1 MSVYFK
7 IMGEVMKLK
16 QLLSKKEVKAFALSS
31 VLAALMG
38 VGATSTAF
46 AYDDY
51 YSTVSFK
58 KLSTF
63 DVMTGNGTDVAEIID
78 ATPNGKGLVYTDAE
92 TGSIGFVNI
101 RNPHKP
107 KAEGA
112 VEVGGEPT
120 SLVIRGRYVLVAT
133 NTSESFTN
141 PSGKLV
147 VVDRKSHSVVAEH
160 VLNGQPDSVALSP
173 NQDYL
178 AIVIENERDE
188 DLEGGLIPQ
197 AGNPTG
203 ALLIVD
209 LNDDPANWTIRSAD
223 LSSVAANAF
232 AGADLEPEFVDINDH
247 NEAVVT
253 FQENNHLAIVDLK
266 TGDVINEF
274 SAGSAFLFDVDN
286 NEEDLISFDSSFE
299 KRREPDA
306 VTWIDNDHFATAN
319 EGDYEDAN
327 GEEGG
332 SRGFT
337 IFNLYGDVVYESG
350 ETFEHW
356 LASAGHYNE
365 GRSENK
371 GCEPEGIE
379 SGKFGDRTLLFVGSE
394 RCNAVGVYDVTNG
407 YPEPMQI
414 LPTGIGP
421 EGLKAIATRNLFI
434 ASTEKDEADTGIPT
448 MVNVFRL
455 SFGEAQYPMIQSD
468 TDYNL
473 NPIPWVA
480 LSGLVGDYEDADTLY
495 AVSDSF
501 LAEGYIYTVD
511 VSSKPAMIIDRM
523 QVTGAS
529 AGLDLEGIA
538 QGPDGHFWLGSEG
551 NADTRANLVLKVD
564 PTGAVVQEINLPAA
578 LEVDRRKN
586 GIEGIAVTGDA
597 GSEMIYVAIQRAWPN
612 AIGGDEDKVN
622 TKIGRYDVTTG
633 EWAFIH
639 YPLEAQGNGGW
650 IGLSDLTLL
659 PNGKFAVI
667 ERDKGWGP
675 STGLNA
681 ELKAI
686 YGIDLASA
694 DFRSLED
701 TNGLVTIEKRLLRD
715 VLPDLEKASIWTSE
729 KLEGLAVSADGN
741 VYTVTDNDG
750 VDDVPGETVFLDLGQ
765 WKRAFNPLR
774 NYRFWRK
781 SFGYDRAQLDRYWE
795 RRFGPRS
802 YRDYWYR

>member
-1 MSVYFK
+1 
-7 IMGEVMKLK
+7 MKFK
-16 QLLSKKEVKAFALSS
+16 QLLSAHKAKAFALSS
-31 VLAALMG
+31 IFIAVMG
-38 VGATSTAF
+38 VTTTSAVQ
-46 AYDDY
+46 AYDRHYD
-51 YSTVSFK
+51 TVSFK
-58 KLSTF
+58 QLSTF
-63 DVMTGNGTDVAEIID
+63 DVMDGNGTDVAEIID
-78 ATPNGKGLVYTDAE
+78 ATPNGKGLVYTDSE

-101 RNPHKP
+101 KNPNKP
-107 KAEGA
+107 KADGT
-112 VEVGGEPT
+112 VVVGGEPT
-120 SLVIRGRYVLVAT
+120 SLVVNGRYVLVAT

-147 VVDRKSHSVVAEH
+147 VVDRKTHTVVAEH
-160 VLNGQPDSVALSP
+160 ELGGQPDSLALSP
-173 NQDYL
+173 NKDYL

-188 DLEGGLIPQ
+188 DLDGGLIPQ

-203 ALLIVD
+203 SLLIVD
-209 LNDDPANWTIRSAD
+209 LTNDPANWSIRKAD

-232 AGADLEPEFVDINDH
+232 AGADLEPEFVDINEYD
-247 NEAVVT
+247 EAVVT
-253 FQENNHLAIVDLK
+253 FQENNHLAIIDLK
-266 TGDVINEF
+266 TGNLINDF
-274 SAGSAFLFDVDN
+274 SAGSAFLFDVDS
-286 NEEDLISFDSSFE
+286 NEDDLISFDSSFE

-306 VTWIDNDHFATAN
+306 VTWIDGDHFATAN
-319 EGDYEDAN
+319 EGDYEDKN

-379 SGKFGDRTLLFVGSE
+379 SGKFGGRTLLFVGSE
-394 RCNAVGVYDVTNG
+394 RCNAIGVYDVTHG
-407 YPEPMQI
+407 YPEPIQI
-414 LPTGIGP
+414 LPTGMGP
-421 EGLKAIATRNLFI
+421 EGLKAIAKRNLFI

-448 MVNVFRL
+448 MVNIFRL
-455 SFGEAQYPMIQSD
+455 SFGEAAYPMIQSE

-480 LSGLVGDYEDADTLY
+480 LSGLVGDYEDANTLY

-511 VSSKPAMIIDRM
+511 VSEKPAKIIDRM

-538 QGPDGHFWLGSEG
+538 QGTDGHFWLGSEG

-564 PTGAVVQEINLPAA
+564 PTGAVVQEINLPAE
-578 LEVDRRKN
+578 LELNRRKN
-586 GIEGIAVTGDA
+586 GIEGIAVTGEA
-597 GSEMIYVAIQRAWPN
+597 GAEVIYVAIQRAWPD

-622 TKIGRYDVTTG
+622 TKVGRYDVASG
-633 EWAFIH
+633 EWTFVH
-639 YPLEAQGNGGW
+639 YPLEAEGNGGW

-681 ELKAI
+681 EHKAI
-686 YGIDLASA
+686 YGIDLRSA
-694 DFRSLED
+694 DFRKVDD

-729 KLEGLAVSADGN
+729 KLEGMAVSANGA
-741 VYTVTDNDG
+741 VYVVTDNDG
-750 VDDVPGETVFLDLGQ
+750 VDDVPGETVFLNLGQ

-774 NYRFWRK
+774 NYRYWRK
-781 SFGYDRAQLDRYWE
+781 SFGFSHEQLDQYWE
-795 RRFGPRS
+795 RRFGARS
-802 YRDYWYR
+802 HRDYWSR